1 MKDYRR
7 KKKSAAQPTQLAKRR
22 RSAAKLTPIPAEAS
36 IPKRRLRSLRFYF
49 PLLAVSLTPLFIPMK
64 MTPAI
69 SAKDVTVVALG
80 DSITWGYPDG
90 KSWTATVA
98 RDTGLNIINKGISG
112 NKLGDIFARL
122 DHDVL
127 SISPQICLVMGGTN
141 DVFKGLSVDEMM
153 ENLEAILA
161 ELEKRNIMPV
171 IGLPV
176 PLGWA
181 NSENKL
187 RELRQRIL
195 AMPYI
200 VVDFAADFRRP
211 KDDFRKLVPDG
222 IHPEGEGK
230 RLMAERL
237 KKELP
242 RILRAYENFRK

>member
-1 MKDYRR
+1 MKDYRTN
-7 KKKSAAQPTQLAKRR
+7 KKTISKPTKAAKRR
-22 RSAAKLTPIPAEAS
+22 RSVSQPVYAVVSE
-36 IPKRRLRSLRFYF
+36 PKRRLRSLRFYF

-90 KSWTATVA
+90 NSWTTTVTKE
-98 RDTGLNIINKGISG
+98 TGLNIINKGISG
-112 NKLGDIFARL
+112 NKLGDMFARL

-127 SISPQICLVMGGTN
+127 SIAPQICLVMGGTN
-141 DVFKGLSVDEMM
+141 DVFRGLSVDEMM
-153 ENLEAILA
+153 ENLEGILA

-176 PLGWA
+176 PLGWT

-187 RELRQRIL
+187 RALRQRIL
-195 AMPYI
+195 QMPYI
-200 VVDFAADFRRP
+200 IVDFAADFRRP
-211 KDDFRKLVPDG
+211 REEFKKLVPDG

-242 RILRAYENFRK
+242 RILRAYEAYHK